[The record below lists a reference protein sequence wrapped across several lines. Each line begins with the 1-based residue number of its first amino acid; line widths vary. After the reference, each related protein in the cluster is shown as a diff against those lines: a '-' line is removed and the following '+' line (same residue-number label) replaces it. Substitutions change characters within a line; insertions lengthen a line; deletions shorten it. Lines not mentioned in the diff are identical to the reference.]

1 MVIYSKNY
9 RMTYVVSSANSKYNR
24 DFPFLTVGACRI
36 LSLTPVE
43 YEFNSKLSL
52 KGKKNVES
60 HHRLY
65 GKIQPVSFIK
75 PSESIAI
82 K

>member
-1 MVIYSKNY
+1 MVICSKKY
-9 RMTYVVSSANSKYNR
+9 QMTYVVSSENSKYNR
-24 DFPFLTVGACRI
+24 DFPFLMVGACKI

-52 KGKKNVES
+52 KGKKKVES
-60 HHRLY
+60 NHREY
-65 GKIQPVSFIK
+65 GKIQPVSFNK